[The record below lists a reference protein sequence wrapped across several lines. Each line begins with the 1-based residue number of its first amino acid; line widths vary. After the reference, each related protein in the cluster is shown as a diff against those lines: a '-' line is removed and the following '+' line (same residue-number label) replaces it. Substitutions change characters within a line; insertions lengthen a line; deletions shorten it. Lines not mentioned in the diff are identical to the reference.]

1 MTETVVQK
9 YKGQLLLMVLVAG
22 ILGAALLVLG
32 VHYWEDIKA
41 NAVLYA
47 LVKIICII
55 VPLMLAVAYLT
66 FAERKIIGYMQ
77 VRIGPNRVGPRGWL
91 QPIADAL
98 KLLMKEIVV
107 PTNANRF
114 LFIVAPTLSIA
125 PALAAWAVLPF
136 TDKLVLANID
146 ASLLYVL
153 ALTSVGVYGVII
165 AGWSSNSKYAFL
177 GAMRSA
183 AQIVSYEIAMGF
195 ALVGVLIA
203 GGSLNLVEIVEAQQ
217 GSFLHW
223 FWLPLLPLFLVYFI
237 SGVAETNRAPFDVSE
252 GESEIVAGFHVE
264 YSGMAFAVFFLAEY
278 ANMILIAALAALMFL
293 GGWLSPFE
301 GILPDR
307 FLSSGLV
314 GLVLGHGVHWL
325 FGKMAIMLLLFL
337 WFRATFPRYRYDQI
351 MRLGWK
357 VFIPITIVWLVLE
370 GAAVVLDIGPWFD

>member
-1 MTETVVQK
+1 
-9 YKGQLLLMVLVAG
+9 
-22 ILGAALLVLG
+22 
-32 VHYWEDIKA
+32 
-41 NAVLYA
+41 
-47 LVKIICII
+47 
-55 VPLMLAVAYLT
+55 
-66 FAERKIIGYMQ
+66 
-77 VRIGPNRVGPRGWL
+77 
-91 QPIADAL
+91 
-98 KLLMKEIVV
+98 MKEIVI

-114 LFIVAPTLSIA
+114 LFVVAPMLSIA

-136 TDKLVLANID
+136 TDTLVLANID

-153 ALTSVGVYGVII
+153 ALTSVGVYGVIL
-165 AGWSSNSKYAFL
+165 AGWASNSKYAFL

-203 GGSLNLVEIVEAQQ
+203 GGSLNLVDIVNAQQ
-217 GSFLHW
+217 GSVLHW

-237 SGVAETNRAPFDVSE
+237 SGVAETNRAPFDVAE

-278 ANMILIAALAALMFL
+278 ANMILIAALAALLFL
-293 GGWLSPFE
+293 GGWLSPFQ
-301 GILPDR
+301 GILPD
-307 FLSSGLV
+307 GLLTQGV
-314 GLVLGHGVHWL
+314 AGLVLGSGPHWL
-325 FGKMAIMLLLFL
+325 LAKTSLMLLLFL

-357 VFIPITIVWLVLE
+357 VFIPITIVWLIVE